1 MNSNDSGISE
11 ARDRLR
17 NKPRNEQTSVG
28 LNNLLRLAEEEIL
41 RLKEENERLR
51 KDAAIDAARGGK

>member
-17 NKPRNEQTSVG
+17 NKARNEQTSVA

-41 RLKEENERLR
+41 RLKEENERLK